1 MALVTCPECGRE
13 KVSDSAVACPE
24 CGFGIR
30 EYYAHRNEQQQLAE
44 KAKKSKEHAQSA
56 VQELEDDI
64 KKHQEKRE
72 KILAQRQAEQKT
84 KADEKPRHVVSNTG
98 TTNNSST
105 NSYSVILGLVS
116 IIIVVILLVSC
127 GSWFNESRRRDQEE
141 YRRTLE
147 SGQEKYYNG
156 EKMTEEEY
164 NAVKDFNNWKSK
176 QGEHSYD
183 EWDN

>member
-13 KVSDSAVACPE
+13 KVSDSAVACPD

-30 EYYAHRNEQQQLAE
+30 EYYAHRNERQQLAE
-44 KAKKSKEHAQSA
+44 KAKKSEKHAQSA

-84 KADEKPRHVVSNTG
+84 KADEKPKRVVSNTG

-116 IIIVVILLVSC
+116 IIIIVILLVSC

-164 NAVKDFNNWKSK
+164 NAVKDFNSWKSK